1 METDMEFKGQPTCG
15 KIVIGKIFIGKNGQE
30 TAHSAY
36 PEASETDSSAELL
49 RWQTAKERLDT
60 QLSHL
65 SEKTAT
71 SIGASEAAVFDAHRL
86 MLSDPEFTESVTV
99 LIKGKKVTAE
109 TAVSLTCAEWKQKF
123 QASNSPYFSSR
134 AEDLAD
140 IGSQLEE
147 LLSQTVP
154 SIRMPEEPV
163 IFVAQ
168 SLTPSELLR
177 LDKSRIL
184 GLVIQNGSPLSHTAI
199 LANALQIPAL
209 FGVDFH
215 ADMHG
220 KTGILDGSMGIFI
233 TEPSDET
240 LETYRKNI
248 MQTEQKEK
256 SPSRTDGQQIPTTGI
271 RVYANLNHISELS
284 AVLAAGADG
293 IGLFR
298 TEFLYLASG
307 DFPSEEEQFQ
317 TYRAA
322 CEAMGDKK
330 VIIRT
335 MDIGA
340 DKQADYFHLDH
351 EENPALG
358 YRGIRISLDRRDIL
372 VTQLRAI
379 LRAAYYGNIA
389 VMFPMI
395 ISVSEVKE
403 LKSIVALV
411 KKELAEEGIPY
422 ADTKLGIMIETPA
435 AVMISDELA
444 KEVDF
449 FSIGTNDLMQYTL
462 AVDRQ
467 NPKLGALY
475 DAHHPAILK
484 MIEMTV
490 HNAHKN
496 GCEVGICGELA
507 ADFSLTEMFLKM
519 NMDELSVSPSMLS
532 DLRNHI
538 RSLRIS
544 S

>member
-49 RWQTAKERLDT
+49 RWQTAKERLDV

-99 LIKGKKVTAE
+99 LINEKRVTAE
-109 TAVSLTCAEWKQKF
+109 TAVSLTCAEWKKKF

-134 AEDLAD
+134 AEDITD
-140 IGSQLEE
+140 IGSQLEA

-215 ADMHG
+215 AGMHG
-220 KTGILDGSMGIFI
+220 KTGILDGSAGIFI

-240 LETYRKNI
+240 LETYRRNI
-248 MQTEQKEK
+248 MRTEQKEK
-256 SPSRTDGQQIPTTGI
+256 SPSQPDGQQTLSTGI
-271 RVYANLNHISELS
+271 RVYANLNHISELP
-284 AVLAAGADG
+284 AVLEAGADG

-298 TEFLYLASG
+298 TEFLYLASE
-307 DFPSEEEQFQ
+307 DFPTEDEQFE

-322 CEAMGDKK
+322 CETMGGKK

-335 MDIGA
+335 MDISA
-340 DKQADYFHLDH
+340 DKQADYFHLNH

-358 YRGIRISLDRRDIL
+358 YRGIRIGLDRRDIL

-379 LRAAYYGNIA
+379 LRAACYGNIA

-403 LKSIVALV
+403 LKSIVTNV
-411 KKELAEEGIPY
+411 KKKLAEEGIPY
-422 ADTKLGIMIETPA
+422 ADPKLGIMIETPA

-449 FSIGTNDLMQYTL
+449 FSIGTNDLTQYTL

-490 HNAHKN
+490 RNAHKN

-507 ADFSLTEMFLKM
+507 ADLSLTEIFLKM

-538 RSLRIS
+538 RSII
-544 S
+544 

>member
-1 METDMEFKGQPTCG
+1 
-15 KIVIGKIFIGKNGQE
+15 
-30 TAHSAY
+30 
-36 PEASETDSSAELL
+36 
-49 RWQTAKERLDT
+49 
-60 QLSHL
+60 
-65 SEKTAT
+65 
-71 SIGASEAAVFDAHRL
+71 
-86 MLSDPEFTESVTV
+86 MLSDPEFTESVTA
-99 LIKGKKVTAE
+99 LINEKRVTAE
-109 TAVSLTCAEWKQKF
+109 TAVSLTCAEWQKKLRT
-123 QASNSPYFSSR
+123 SDNTYFSSR

-140 IGSQLEE
+140 IGSQLEA
-147 LLSQTVP
+147 LLSQASP
-154 SIRMPEEPV
+154 CLRAPEEPV

-220 KTGILDGSMGIFI
+220 KTGILDGSTGIFI

-248 MQTEQKEK
+248 MLTEQKEK
-256 SPSRTDGQQIPTTGI
+256 NPSQTDGQQIPTTGI
-271 RVYANLNHISELS
+271 RVYANLNHIIELP

-298 TEFLYLASG
+298 TEFLYLASE
-307 DFPSEEEQFQ
+307 DFPSEEEQFH

-340 DKQADYFHLDH
+340 DKQADYFPLDH

-379 LRAAYYGNIA
+379 FRAACYGNIA

-403 LKSIVALV
+403 LKSIVSNV

-449 FSIGTNDLMQYTL
+449 FSIGTNDLTQYTL

-538 RSLRIS
+538 RSIRIS

>member
-1 METDMEFKGQPTCG
+1 MENDMEFKGQPTCG

-30 TAHSAY
+30 AAHCAY

-49 RWQTAKERLDT
+49 RWQTAKERLDA

-71 SIGASEAAVFDAHRL
+71 SLGASEAAVFDAHRL
-86 MLSDPEFTESVTV
+86 MLNDPEFTESVTS
-99 LIKGKKVTAE
+99 LISEKGFTAE
-109 TAVSLTCAEWKQKF
+109 VAVSLTCAEWKKKF
-123 QASNSPYFSSR
+123 QASGSPYFSSR
-134 AEDLAD
+134 AEDITD
-140 IGSQLEE
+140 IGSQLEA
-147 LLSQTVP
+147 LLSHPVP
-154 SIRMPEEPV
+154 GIRMPEEPV

-209 FGVDFH
+209 FGVDF
-215 ADMHG
+215 APGIHG
-220 KTGILDGSMGIFI
+220 KTGILDGSTGIFI
-233 TEPSDET
+233 PEPSAET
-240 LETYRKNI
+240 LESYRKKI

-256 SPSRTDGQQIPTTGI
+256 SPSQPDKQAPATGI
-271 RVYANLNHISELS
+271 RVYANLNHISELP

-298 TEFLYLASG
+298 TEFLYLASE
-307 DFPSEEEQFQ
+307 DFPSEEEQFE

-351 EENPALG
+351 EENPAMG
-358 YRGIRISLDRRDIL
+358 YRGIRIGLDRKDIL

-379 LRAAYYGNIA
+379 LRAACYGNIA

-403 LKSIVALV
+403 LKSIVAIV

-422 ADTKLGIMIETPA
+422 ADPKLGIMIETPA
-435 AVMISDELA
+435 AVLISDELA

-449 FSIGTNDLMQYTL
+449 FSIGTNDLTQYTL

-484 MIEMTV
+484 MIETTV
-490 HNAHKN
+490 RNAHKN

-507 ADFSLTEMFLKM
+507 ADLSLTEMFLKM

-538 RSLRIS
+538 RSII
-544 S
+544 

>member
-1 METDMEFKGQPTCG
+1 METDMEFKGQPTCE
-15 KIVIGKIFIGKNGQE
+15 KIVIGKIFIGKTGQNA
-30 TAHSAY
+30 THAAY
-36 PEASETDSSAELL
+36 PEAPESDSSAELL
-49 RWQTAKERLDT
+49 RWQNAKERLDA

-65 SEKTAT
+65 SEKAAI

-86 MLSDPEFTESVTV
+86 MLSDPEFTESVTA
-99 LIKGKKVTAE
+99 LISEKRVTAE
-109 TAVSLTCAEWKQKF
+109 TAVSLTCAEWKKKF
-123 QASNSPYFSSR
+123 QASGSPYFSSR
-134 AEDLAD
+134 AEDITD
-140 IGSQLEE
+140 IGSQLGA
-147 LLSQTVP
+147 LLSQSVP
-154 SIRMPEEPV
+154 AIRMPEEPV
-163 IFVAQ
+163 IFAAQ

-184 GLVIQNGSPLSHTAI
+184 GLIIQNGSPLSHTAI

-209 FGVDFH
+209 FGVDFTP
-215 ADMHG
+215 DLHG
-220 KTGILDGSMGIFI
+220 KNGILDGNTGVFL
-233 TEPSDET
+233 TEPSNET
-240 LETYRKNI
+240 LESYREKI

-256 SPSRTDGQQIPTTGI
+256 SASQPDKQAPATGI
-271 RVYANLNHISELS
+271 RVYANLNHISELP

-298 TEFLYLASG
+298 TEFLYLASE

-322 CEAMGDKK
+322 CEAMNGKK

-340 DKQADYFHLDH
+340 DKQADYFPLDH
-351 EENPALG
+351 EENPAMG
-358 YRGIRISLDRRDIL
+358 YRGIRIGLDRRDIL

-379 LRAAYYGNIA
+379 FRAACYGNIA

-395 ISVSEVKE
+395 ISVAEVKE

-411 KKELAEEGIPY
+411 KKELAEEGISY

-449 FSIGTNDLMQYTL
+449 FSIGTNDLTQYTL

-490 HNAHKN
+490 RNAHKN

-538 RSLRIS
+538 RSIH
-544 S
+544 

>member
-1 METDMEFKGQPTCG
+1 METDMEFKGQPTCR

-49 RWQTAKERLDT
+49 RWQTAKERLDA

-86 MLSDPEFTESVTV
+86 MLSDPEFTESITV

-109 TAVSLTCAEWKQKF
+109 TAVSMTCAEWKKKF

-140 IGSQLEE
+140 IGSQLEA
-147 LLSQTVP
+147 LLSQTVH

-233 TEPSDET
+233 TEPSEET
-240 LETYRKNI
+240 LESYREKN

-256 SPSRTDGQQIPTTGI
+256 SPSQTDRQQTPAAGI
-271 RVYANLNHISELS
+271 RVYANLNHISELPT
-284 AVLAAGADG
+284 VLEAGADG

-298 TEFLYLASG
+298 TEFLYLASE
-307 DFPSEEEQFQ
+307 DFPTEDEQFE

-322 CEAMGDKK
+322 CEAMGGKE

-358 YRGIRISLDRRDIL
+358 YRGIRIGLDRRDIL
-372 VTQLRAI
+372 TTQLRAI
-379 LRAAYYGNIA
+379 LRATYYGNIA

-403 LKSIVALV
+403 LKSIVTNV

-422 ADTKLGIMIETPA
+422 ADPKLGIMIETPA

-449 FSIGTNDLMQYTL
+449 FSIGTNDLTQYTL

-507 ADFSLTEMFLKM
+507 ADLSLTEMFLKM

-538 RSLRIS
+538 RSII
-544 S
+544 

>member
-49 RWQTAKERLDT
+49 RWQTAKERLDA

-86 MLSDPEFTESVTV
+86 MLSDPEFTESVTA
-99 LIKGKKVTAE
+99 LISEKKVTAE
-109 TAVSLTCAEWKQKF
+109 TAVSLTCAEWRKKLQT
-123 QASNSPYFSSR
+123 SDNTYFSSR
-134 AEDLAD
+134 AEDITD
-140 IGSQLEE
+140 IGSQLEA

-199 LANALQIPAL
+199 LANALRIPAL

-220 KTGILDGSMGIFI
+220 KTGILDGSAGIFI
-233 TEPSDET
+233 TEPSNET

-256 SPSRTDGQQIPTTGI
+256 SPSQPDGHQTLSTGI
-271 RVYANLNHISELS
+271 RVYANLNHISELP
-284 AVLAAGADG
+284 AVLEAAADG

-298 TEFLYLASG
+298 TEFLYLASE
-307 DFPSEEEQFQ
+307 DFPTEDEQFE

-322 CEAMGDKK
+322 CEAMGGKK

-358 YRGIRISLDRRDIL
+358 YRGIRIGLDRRDIL
-372 VTQLRAI
+372 TTQLRAI

-403 LKSIVALV
+403 LKSIVTNV

-422 ADTKLGIMIETPA
+422 ADPKLGIMIETPA

-449 FSIGTNDLMQYTL
+449 FSIGTNDLTQYTL

-496 GCEVGICGELA
+496 GCEIGICGELA

-538 RSLRIS
+538 RSII
-544 S
+544 